1 VSRAVRI
8 SDAGFFTRV
17 ISASRNAGNQRQS
30 IDRQAEKQGV
40 ANRAREPPPDR
51 RNAIEAL
58 DAFYPTV
65 DNRAEEY
72 GAIR

>member
-1 VSRAVRI
+1 VLWKWSVA
-8 SDAGFFTRV
+8 
-17 ISASRNAGNQRQS
+17 NQRQS
-30 IDRQAEKQGV
+30 VVRQAENQGG
-40 ANRAREPPPDR
+40 ANCPGR

-58 DAFYPTV
+58 DAFYLTV